1 MEKQKEICYNIQLE
15 KKRSGIMAVITNRFG
30 SLEYLTA
37 QRISVPHLFTTRRGG
52 VSSGIYKSLNLGMH
66 RGDSEENVK
75 KNFETLAEALGVS
88 TNGLVLTRQTHS
100 DMVRVVTKA
109 DAKGLDHRM
118 YPECDALITD
128 DPGMGLVIFTA
139 DCTPILLWDPVT
151 GAVGAA
157 HAGWRGTAAQ
167 IAGKTA
173 RAMEESFGCK
183 PENLRAAIGPNIGAC
198 CFETDEEVPL
208 AMRESFGEEVEEFI
222 RYDGIKYRL
231 DLKGINA
238 LALKRAGVSQ
248 IEISDECTM
257 CQHDRF
263 WSHRYTRGERGS
275 LGAVIVCTADPK

>member
-1 MEKQKEICYNIQLE
+1 
-15 KKRSGIMAVITNRFG
+15 MAVITNRFG